1 MDFFKL
7 LGALPA
13 NAARI
18 KRTVELV
25 QPILKLYLANAGE
38 IETNVKMLSE
48 AFGLAD
54 APTKDGAIPARYD
67 VQWIQRQLNKY
78 LGTNIDLDGHYGE
91 STKSAVEAF
100 QKRQNL
106 PVDGWVGPATAER
119 LEQVK

>member
-1 MDFFKL
+1 MDFFRL

-18 KRTVELV
+18 KRTVELI

-54 APTKDGAIPARYD
+54 APTKDGAIPRDMTCNGFSGSLTNTSA
-67 VQWIQRQLNKY
+67 QTSILMATMASRQKALSRRSRNAKICRLTVGLVRLRPNDWNK
-78 LGTNIDLDGHYGE
+78 
-91 STKSAVEAF
+91 
-100 QKRQNL
+100 
-106 PVDGWVGPATAER
+106 
-119 LEQVK
+119 

>member
-1 MDFFKL
+1 MDFFRL

-18 KRTVELV
+18 KRTVELI

-78 LGTNIDLDGHYGE
+78 LGTNIDLDGKYGE
-91 STKSAVEAF
+91 STKSAVETF